1 MSCLERLLTRYDQS
15 QLGPVIT
22 DCVIA
27 LVQLNG
33 RNPNNIINIIII
45 FDMLTV
51 MVLISFVIM
60 K

>member
-33 RNPNNIINIIII
+33 RNPNNIIIIII